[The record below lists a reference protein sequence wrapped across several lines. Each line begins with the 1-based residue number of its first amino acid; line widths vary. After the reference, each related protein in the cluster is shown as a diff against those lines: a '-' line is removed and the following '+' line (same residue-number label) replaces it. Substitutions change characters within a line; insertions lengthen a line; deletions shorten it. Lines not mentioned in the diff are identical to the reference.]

1 MPVRKGNAE
10 WNGNLREGNGTV
22 KTESGVLNAKYSF
35 TSRFEE
41 GKGTNP
47 EELIGAAHAGCF
59 SMALSAAL
67 AKDGYNPKTIKTEDK
82 VHIDKVGDGF
92 RITKIEMTTE
102 AEVPGIQDDMF
113 HKYAEDAKQ
122 NCPVSQ
128 ALKGVEMVLDARL
141 VAAVGK

>member
-10 WNGNLREGNGTV
+10 WNGNLRDGKGTV
-22 KTESGVLNAKYSF
+22 KTETGTVNAQYSF

-59 SMALSAAL
+59 SMALAGAL
-67 AKDGYNPKTIKTEDK
+67 AKNGYDPKSIRTEDR
-82 VHIDKVGDGF
+82 VHIEKVGEGF
-92 RITKIEMTTE
+92 KITKIEMFTE
-102 AEVPGIQDDMF
+102 ADIPGINDDTF
-113 HKYAEDAKQ
+113 QKFAEDAKK

-128 ALKGVEMVLDARL
+128 ALKSVDMVLDAKL
-141 VAAVGK
+141 ISVVGK